1 MQIPLQITFRDM
13 KQSDAVEKAVR
24 EKAEKLEQFAEIMS
38 CRVVVQMINK
48 HQHKGTLYHISAD
61 ITVPGGEIVVSRVQR
76 AFRRLFSGEIEPV
89 GPDGVFPEILL
100 PLRLGAGLHV
110 GIDHSHEDIYVAIR
124 DCFDAARRQLQDQ
137 QRKSHQK
144 VKAHEVPPH
153 GRISDLFTE
162 EGYGRIETPDGRS
175 IYFHQNSVLNDEF
188 SKLEVGSEVRY
199 SEEQGDE
206 GPQASSVQTVG
217 KHHIA
222 G

>member
-13 KQSDAVEKAVR
+13 EQSDAVEKAIR
-24 EKAEKLEQFAEIMS
+24 EKAAKLEQFSEIMS
-38 CRVVVQMINK
+38 CRVVVEMINK
-48 HQHKGTLYHISAD
+48 HQHKGTMYHISAD
-61 ITVPGGEIVVSRVQR
+61 ITVPGGEIVVSRDR
-76 AFRRLFSGEIEPV
+76 
-89 GPDGVFPEILL
+89 
-100 PLRLGAGLHV
+100 

-124 DCFDAARRQLQDQ
+124 DCFDAARRQLQDR

-153 GRISDLFTE
+153 GRVTDIFAE
-162 EGYGRIETPDGRS
+162 EGFGRIETPDGRS
-175 IYFHQNSVLNDEF
+175 IYFHENSVLKDEF
-188 SKLEVGSEVRY
+188 SRLEVGSEVRY

-206 GPQASSVQTVG
+206 GPQASSVQRVG

>member
-61 ITVPGGEIVVSRVQR
+61 ITVPGGEIVVSRDH
-76 AFRRLFSGEIEPV
+76 GT
-89 GPDGVFPEILL
+89 
-100 PLRLGAGLHV
+100 
-110 GIDHSHEDIYVAIR
+110 DHSHEDIFVAIR
-124 DCFDAARRQLQDQ
+124 DCFDAARRQLQDH

-153 GRISDLFTE
+153 GRITDLFTE

-217 KHHIA
+217 KHHIV

>member
-1 MQIPLQITFRDM
+1 MHIPLQITFRDM
-13 KQSDAVEKAVR
+13 ERSDAVEKAIR
-24 EKAEKLEQFAEIMS
+24 EKTEKLEQFSEIMS

-48 HQHKGTLYHISAD
+48 HQHKGTMYHISAD
-61 ITVPGGEIVVSRVQR
+61 ITVPGGGIVVSR
-76 AFRRLFSGEIEPV
+76 
-89 GPDGVFPEILL
+89 D
-100 PLRLGAGLHV
+100 H

-124 DCFDAARRQLQDQ
+124 DCFNAARRQLQDH

-153 GRISDLFTE
+153 GRITDIFAE

-175 IYFHQNSVLNDEF
+175 IYFHQNSVLKDEF

-206 GPQASSVQTVG
+206 GPQASSVQLVG

>member
-61 ITVPGGEIVVSRVQR
+61 ITVPGGEIVVSR
-76 AFRRLFSGEIEPV
+76 
-89 GPDGVFPEILL
+89 D
-100 PLRLGAGLHV
+100 H

-124 DCFDAARRQLQDQ
+124 DCFDAARRQLQNQ

-153 GRISDLFTE
+153 GRITDLFTD

-206 GPQASSVQTVG
+206 GPQASSVQIVG
-217 KHHIA
+217 KHHIV